1 MRNHFFSI
9 FNLAIILSIFLLNV
23 TADCIAICNC
33 CIKSPILGNSYGALS
48 LLSLFAFESRFVLHN
63 RLHVCTRL
71 SCQRSTLALNCLMT
85 CIPITP
91 LYFPS
96 SVTLVCL
103 FLLNYPET
111 TVSRYTANIL
121 LTMFL
126 ANLSNI

>member
-33 CIKSPILGNSYGALS
+33 CIKSPILGNSYRALS

-103 FLLNYPET
+103 FLLNYPAKRPFQDT
-111 TVSRYTANIL
+111 LQIFS
-121 LTMFL
+121 
-126 ANLSNI
+126 